1 MAILKTE
8 HLTYSY
14 STGTP
19 FEVTAIEDI
28 NIEIEPGELVAVIGH
43 TGSGKSTLIQHF
55 NGLLKP
61 QSGKV
66 YVDGQDIWESKK
78 TLRASRFAVGL
89 CFQYPEYQLFEETVY
104 KDIAFGPKNM
114 KLSEEEIDRRVR
126 DAARYIGVTDDM
138 LEKSPFDLSGGEK
151 RRVAIAGVMA
161 MEPKILI
168 LDEPTAGLDPR
179 GRDTILGLIRNYR
192 EETGRTVMIVSHSM
206 DDVAEIASKVL
217 VINNARVAMYG
228 TVPEIY
234 ARSEELVSMGLDIP
248 QVTKV
253 FLGLKENGIPVRT
266 DVYTVEQARAQLR
279 ELREKGVPT
288 RVGPR
293 EKPQPHVNK
302 KNSAM
307 RNRKVKNM
315 G

>member
-61 QSGKV
+61 KEGKV

-114 KLSEEEIDRRVR
+114 KLSDEEIDRRVR
-126 DAARYIGVTDDM
+126 EAARFIGVTDDM

-217 VINNARVAMYG
+217 VINDRHVAMYG

-234 ARSEELVSMGLDIP
+234 ARSEELVAMGLDIP
-248 QVTKV
+248 QVTKI
-253 FLGLKENGIPVRT
+253 FLGLKENGLPVRT
-266 DVYTVEQARAQLR
+266 DVFTVEQARA
-279 ELREKGVPT
+279 ELLDLKEKGVL
-288 RVGPR
+288 
-293 EKPQPHVNK
+293 
-302 KNSAM
+302 AW
-307 RNRKVKNM
+307 
-315 G
+315 